1 MAAVAQLWF
10 AGIVYGIDP
19 SRPLVRWRDLSRGA
33 VLCYAPVLLTIGAR
47 FVFGDPMPLEAAG
60 WLLLFAGIQTPFIG
74 RLSNVHRRGM
84 GGPAV
89 SRRRTAS
96 PGRRPSGRRR

>member
-1 MAAVAQLWF
+1 MWVWLLAAVAQLWF

-33 VLCYAPVLLTIGAR
+33 ASCFPPALAFIGAG

-60 WLLLFAGIQTPFIG
+60 WVLLFAGLQTPLVG
-74 RLSNVHRRGM
+74 RLSRAHRRG
-84 GGPAV
+84 
-89 SRRRTAS
+89 
-96 PGRRPSGRRR
+96 